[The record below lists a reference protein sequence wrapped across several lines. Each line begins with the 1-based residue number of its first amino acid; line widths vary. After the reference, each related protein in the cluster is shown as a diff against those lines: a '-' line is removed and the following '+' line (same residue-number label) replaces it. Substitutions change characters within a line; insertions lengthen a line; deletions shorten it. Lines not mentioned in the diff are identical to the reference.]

1 MSYSKLWKK
10 VTGQSFASHCRS
22 LIKAGCFA
30 LENEMV
36 NPNKKARETKITPEI
51 REYLEIEGITEEQF
65 LTDLK
70 TIPTTQERV
79 LKVHR
84 FKKQAK
90 KADPRYNGGEDYC
103 VCDDFAPGS
112 AERIAQLADYYA
124 TNKNEISPFVLS
136 PTEEVDLICQ
146 NSELLLR
153 IVQG

>member
-10 VTGQSFASHCRS
+10 ITGQSFASHCRS

-65 LTDLK
+65 LADLK

-112 AERIAQLADYYA
+112 AERIAQLADYYS
-124 TNKNEISPFVLS
+124 THKEGESPFVC
-136 PTEEVDLICQ
+136 TVDEEIDAMMR
-146 NSELLLR
+146 NSDLLLR
-153 IVQG
+153 LVSE